1 MKTSVV
7 IRSKDEA
14 DRLRLTLTSLA
25 CQSEPVEVVVVNDG
39 SSDHTAEVIAG
50 ATSELDLVPV
60 HHETAQ
66 GRSAA
71 ANAGANAA
79 SGDILIFL
87 DGDTLAEPEFVA
99 RHAALHREEADLVV
113 RGETHHL
120 RCTRPFLDPEAGTPR
135 KGEED
140 KVGRM
145 SDREM
150 AKSVVTR
157 EQIRTDF
164 ASIDRRGQ
172 PGIYPGFGPRK
183 LFDLEMQALRENQ
196 DCDVLWAAASGA
208 NQSLSR
214 MAFLQ
219 SGGFHPDISINE
231 HRELALR
238 LCQQGMRMKATS
250 ARSYHMTHRSGWR
263 DPLDDL
269 DWEEVF
275 YAEHPHAVVALMPLF
290 WQSITDDSPL
300 PQEARI
306 MSLPELSRRAA
317 PFNGM
322 RGRDEVR
329 AAYLSA
335 CKQAEPPQMAGSVT
349 GDAA

>member
-1 MKTSVV
+1 MKMSVV

-25 CQSEPVEVVVVNDG
+25 CQTEPVEVVVVNDG
-39 SSDHTAEVIAG
+39 SSDHTAGVIAE
-50 ATSELDLVPV
+50 AASELDLVAV
-60 HHETAQ
+60 QHETAQ

-71 ANAGANAA
+71 ANAGAKAA
-79 SGDILIFL
+79 SGDVLIFL

-99 RHAALHREEADLVV
+99 RHAALHREAPNLVV

-120 RCTRPFLDPEAGTPR
+120 RCTRPFLDPEAGIPR
-135 KGEED
+135 KGEEER
-140 KVGRM
+140 VGRM
-145 SDREM
+145 SGREL
-150 AKSVVTR
+150 ARSTVTR

-164 ASIDRRGQ
+164 ASIDKRGQ

-183 LFDLEMQALRENQ
+183 LFELEMQALRENE
-196 DCDVLWAAASGA
+196 DCDVLWTAASGA

-214 MAFLQ
+214 EAFLG

-238 LCQQGMRMKATS
+238 LVQQGMKMKATR

-275 YAEHPHAVVALMPLF
+275 YAAHPEPVVALMPLF
-290 WQSITDDSPL
+290 WQSISDDSPL

-306 MSLPELSRRAA
+306 MSLPELSRAAA
-317 PFNGM
+317 PFAGM
-322 RGRDEVR
+322 QGRDEVR
-329 AAYLSA
+329 AAYLASRTA
-335 CKQAEPPQMAGSVT
+335 TETVA
-349 GDAA
+349 GDAV